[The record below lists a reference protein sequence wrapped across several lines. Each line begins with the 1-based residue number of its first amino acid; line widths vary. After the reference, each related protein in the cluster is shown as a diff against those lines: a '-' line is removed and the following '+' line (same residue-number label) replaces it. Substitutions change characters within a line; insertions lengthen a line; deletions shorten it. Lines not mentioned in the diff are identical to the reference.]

1 MILEGNRWLRWA
13 LIEAVVPASYAD
25 AGIKQRLEAL
35 RKIKNANVA
44 KTIMARWLLKV
55 VYHVL
60 RDGRPYVPSELRDAI
75 RSRLSIALASS

>member
-1 MILEGNRWLRWA
+1 M
-13 LIEAVVPASYAD
+13 IEAVVPASYAD
-25 AGIKQRLEAL
+25 VGIRQRLEAL
-35 RKIKNANVA
+35 RKVKNANVA

-60 RDGRPYVPSELRDAI
+60 KDGRRYEHSELRDVS